1 MPNGRGATIRLQ
13 RRAAQPL
20 RSGEPAAVNRRRST
34 SPRAA
39 GEKIPRPEAWLAWM
53 GPGRRLL
60 PLAFSAALLTAG
72 PGQTAPTGNVLQEQ
86 GQRFHPVWSAGGMV
100 AGQEPLASAA
110 GTAILR
116 AGGNAVDAAVAAAFV
131 EAVTLPQAG
140 NLGGGGFLLLWLP
153 GPSPARA
160 RGCLAPAEATVELE
174 LGKGHAVGID
184 FRERAPLAASRD
196 LFLAADGTVDRRRAT
211 RSLASSGVPGSVAGL
226 VRAQTCYGR
235 LPLRQVMRPAI
246 SLAQGGFV
254 IGKELSDQ
262 LRQAAELLA
271 ADPESRR
278 IFLLRPT
285 PRGGP
290 LAPSPGSRLRQPE
303 LASTLR
309 RIAAEGAAGFYRGPV
324 AGALVTLMDQ
334 RQGLITANDL
344 RTYRAQLV
352 RPLQIRFR
360 GHPVLSLPPPAG
372 GLSLLQALRLLEP
385 LDLAPGGS
393 GSAQALHL
401 LVETLNLVFRDRNNQ
416 LGDPEHQ
423 SIPVDM
429 LLSEPYLASLRG
441 RIDPRRHIPSTQL
454 SAATSST
461 SEGGN
466 TSHVSATDRQG
477 GLVALTTSLNLPF
490 GNGISIPGAGVLLNN
505 TMDDFTARAGSANA
519 FGLRQGERNT
529 IAPRSRPLSSMAPT
543 LVFRPDGRPW
553 LALGSPG
560 GSRITST
567 VLQVLLN
574 RLVHGLNL
582 ASAVN
587 EPRIH
592 SQLWPDVVGFEQG
605 VSPDTLRLLEAM
617 GHVLTP
623 ARAMGAANAVEQL
636 ASPLSG
642 SGGSLGVSDPRRSA
656 GPAVGE

>member
-1 MPNGRGATIRLQ
+1 VQ
-13 RRAAQPL
+13 RPWIGTGL
-20 RSGEPAAVNRRRST
+20 TGEPAACAAGRDRRTRPAHTRARRPGTWLAGVSAWPLLLHLGLST
-34 SPRAA
+34 ALVPQSPGRAA
-39 GEKIPRPEAWLAWM
+39 PA
-53 GPGRRLL
+53 
-60 PLAFSAALLTAG
+60 
-72 PGQTAPTGNVLQEQ
+72 NDVLQEQ

-110 GTAILR
+110 AARLLR
-116 AGGNAVDAAVAAAFV
+116 DGGNAVDAAVAAAFV

-153 GPSPARA
+153 GPSPARS
-160 RGCLAPAEATVELE
+160 RGCLAPASGSVELE
-174 LGKGHAVGID
+174 IGPGHAVGID
-184 FRERAPLAASRD
+184 FRERAPLSAHRD
-196 LFLAADGTVDRRRAT
+196 LFLAADGSVDRQRAT

-226 VRAQTCYGR
+226 VLAQTCYGR
-235 LPLRQVMRPAI
+235 LPLWRVMQPAI
-246 SLAQGGFV
+246 SLAQDGFV

-262 LRQAAELLA
+262 LQQSAELLA

-278 IFLLRPT
+278 LFKLRLT
-285 PRGGP
+285 PQGTL
-290 LAPSPGSRLRQPE
+290 LAPAAGTRLRQPA

-309 RIAAEGAAGFYRGPV
+309 RIAAEGAAGFYSGPV
-324 AGALVTLMDQ
+324 ARTLVTLMEQ
-334 RQGLITANDL
+334 RGGFIRAVDL
-344 RTYRAQLV
+344 RSYRAQLV
-352 RPLQIRFR
+352 RPLLIRFR

-401 LVETLNLVFRDRNNQ
+401 LVEALNLVFRDRNSQ

-423 SIPVDM
+423 AIPVTT
-429 LLSEPYLASLRG
+429 LLSDPHLDRLRA
-441 RIDPRRHIPSTQL
+441 RIDPRRHIPATAL
-454 SAATSST
+454 SDGTAGTP
-461 SEGGN
+461 EGGN
-466 TSHVSATDRQG
+466 TTHLSTTDRQG

-505 TMDDFTARAGSANA
+505 TMDDFAAQAGSTNA
-519 FGLRQGERNT
+519 FGLRQGQRNS
-529 IAPRSRPLSSMAPT
+529 IAPRARPLSSMAPT
-543 LVFRPDGRPW
+543 LVFRPDGQPW

-592 SQLWPDVVGFEQG
+592 SQLWPDVVGIELG
-605 VSPDTLRLLEAM
+605 VSPDTQRLLEAM
-617 GHVLTP
+617 GHGLTP

-636 ASPLSG
+636 ASPRSG
-642 SGGSLGVSDPRRSA
+642 RRGSLGVSDPRRSA

>member
-1 MPNGRGATIRLQ
+1 MIAVERPSIEALPTRQPAASAAARGSQARHSCAKAARPRSWLTGVRPGALLLQ
-13 RRAAQPL
+13 LALSTVLLPQSSGRAA
-20 RSGEPAAVNRRRST
+20 PAAPASD
-34 SPRAA
+34 
-39 GEKIPRPEAWLAWM
+39 
-53 GPGRRLL
+53 
-60 PLAFSAALLTAG
+60 
-72 PGQTAPTGNVLQEQ
+72 VLQER

-110 GTAILR
+110 GARQLR
-116 AGGNAVDAAVAAAFV
+116 DGGNAVDAAVAAAFV

-153 GPSPARA
+153 GPSPARS
-160 RGCLAPAEATVELE
+160 RGCLPRANGTVELE
-174 LGKGHAVGID
+174 IGHGHAVGID
-184 FRERAPLAASRD
+184 FRERAPLSASRD
-196 LFLAADGTVDRRRAT
+196 LFLAADGSVDRQRAT

-226 VRAQTCYGR
+226 VLAQTCYGR
-235 LPLRQVMRPAI
+235 LPLSRVMQPAI
-246 SLAQGGFV
+246 SLAQGGFL

-262 LRQAAELLA
+262 LQQSAELLA

-278 IFLLRPT
+278 LFKLRLT
-285 PRGGP
+285 PQGP
-290 LAPSPGSRLRQPE
+290 LLAPAAGTRLRQPE

-309 RIAAEGAAGFYRGPV
+309 RIAAEGAAGFYSGPV
-324 AGALVTLMDQ
+324 ARTLVTLME
-334 RQGLITANDL
+334 RRGGLMRAEDL
-344 RTYRAQLV
+344 RSYQAQLV
-352 RPLQIRFR
+352 RPLLILFR

-393 GSAQALHL
+393 AQSLHL
-401 LVETLNLVFRDRNNQ
+401 LVEALNLVFRDRNSQ

-423 SIPVDM
+423 AIPVKT
-429 LLSEPYLASLRG
+429 LLSAPHLDSLRAQ
-441 RIDPRRHIPSTQL
+441 IDPRRHTPASLL
-454 SAATSST
+454 SDATPGT

-466 TSHVSATDRQG
+466 TTHLSTTDHQG

-505 TMDDFTARAGSANA
+505 TMDDFAARAGSANA
-519 FGLRQGERNT
+519 FGLRQGQRNA
-529 IAPRSRPLSSMAPT
+529 IAPRARPLSSMAPT
-543 LVFRPDGRPW
+543 LVFRPDGQPW

-582 ASAVN
+582 ASAVS

-592 SQLWPDVVGFEQG
+592 SQLWPDVVSTEQG
-605 VSPDTLRLLEAM
+605 VSPDTQRLLEAM
-617 GHVLTP
+617 GHGLTP

-642 SGGSLGVSDPRRSA
+642 RRGSLGVSDPRRSA
-656 GPAVGE
+656 GPAVAE

>member
-1 MPNGRGATIRLQ
+1 MTNRRGATIAGQ
-13 RRAAQPL
+13 RRGAFLP
-20 RSGEPAAVNRRRST
+20 RSGEPTVGDR
-34 SPRAA
+34 PRPTPPLAS
-39 GEKIPRPEAWLAWM
+39 GGRISRPEAWFAAM
-53 GPGRRLL
+53 GHGGCLL
-60 PLAFSAALLTAG
+60 PLAFSVALLAAG
-72 PGQTAPTGNVLQEQ
+72 SGHSAPASDVLQEQ

-110 GTAILR
+110 GSAMLR

-153 GPSPARA
+153 GPSPARS
-160 RGCLAPAEATVELE
+160 RGCLAPAAAKVEIE
-174 LGKGHAVGID
+174 LGNGHAVGID

-196 LFLAADGTVDRRRAT
+196 LFLAADGTVDRRLAT

-226 VRAQTCYGR
+226 VLAQTCYGR

-290 LAPSPGSRLRQPE
+290 LPPPPGSRWRQPE

-309 RIAAEGAAGFYRGPV
+309 RIAAEGAAGFYSGPV
-324 AGALVTLMDQ
+324 AGALLTLMVQ
-334 RQGLITANDL
+334 RQGLIGANDL
-344 RTYRAQLV
+344 RAYRAQMV
-352 RPLQIRFR
+352 RPLLIRFR

-401 LVETLNLVFRDRNNQ
+401 LVETLNLVFRDRNLQ
-416 LGDPEHQ
+416 LGDPERQ
-423 SIPVDM
+423 AIPVDT
-429 LLSEPYLASLRG
+429 LLSEPYLASLRE
-441 RIDPRRHIPSTQL
+441 RIDPRRHIPSTVL
-454 SAATSST
+454 SAATPGT
-461 SEGGN
+461 REGGN
-466 TSHVSATDRQG
+466 TTHVSATDRQG

-505 TMDDFTARAGSANA
+505 TMDDFAARAGSANA

-529 IAPRSRPLSSMAPT
+529 IAPRARPLSSMAPT

-574 RLVHGLNL
+574 RLAHGLNL
-582 ASAVN
+582 ASAVS

-642 SGGSLGVSDPRRSA
+642 SGGSVGVSDPRRSA